1 MNVLVLGATGR
12 LGRRIVTQALA
23 AGHDVTAMVRNPA
36 KVKLKHERL
45 RVIQGN
51 AFDSNALDRALQG
64 QQAAIYSLGRSL
76 HFLPTRFFSDSTRIL
91 IAAMEKQR
99 VRRLVCVTGIGAGDS
114 WGHGGIIYDF
124 LIYPLITRPTYKDK
138 DRQEELIRRSA
149 LNWVIVRPASFAHFS
164 LGRKLRVAT
173 NLKGVTIRSVTLADT
188 AQFVVQQLTSDQ
200 YLGQTP
206 LVGY

>member
-12 LGRRIVTQALA
+12 LGRRIVTQALG

-99 VRRLVCVTGIGAGDS
+99 VR
-114 WGHGGIIYDF
+114 
-124 LIYPLITRPTYKDK
+124 
-138 DRQEELIRRSA
+138 
-149 LNWVIVRPASFAHFS
+149 
-164 LGRKLRVAT
+164 
-173 NLKGVTIRSVTLADT
+173 
-188 AQFVVQQLTSDQ
+188 
-200 YLGQTP
+200 
-206 LVGY
+206 